1 MLGLY
6 AEARAASFKEETIQ
20 KAFRKT
26 GIWPVNKDAL
36 QSSDFELSLATT
48 TAVLLPDPDK
58 GALDL
63 LDMTLEASNKAIGI
77 VYLIAADPP
86 VEQDKLESHIAANP
100 SQLPADLQDYDV
112 PAALRACSMPALPDQ
127 NVDSSVLRSRIR
139 EYEQVIAA
147 QSAQLMVSATWNKL
161 FHLENGQ
168 LRQIALKKTT
178 RQKNKF
184 LNTKARVMTSPEGLD
199 EIKADEER
207 RAAKAAEKAAKAVA
221 RAEKAELKG
230 KRGTGGQKGQK
241 VRFQVKDNTSDTAS
255 DAATSDSDTDR
266 LSNAQPTHRTT
277 RSGLSAKSNSTGLHA
292 DPSKA
297 PQAAAQD
304 TPVTLRRGRSAT
316 AQKES
321 PKRLSTG
328 IKSGSSQILALEM
341 LPPLIQSAFP

>member
-1 MLGLY
+1 
-6 AEARAASFKEETIQ
+6 
-20 KAFRKT
+20 
-26 GIWPVNKDAL
+26 
-36 QSSDFELSLATT
+36 
-48 TAVLLPDPDK
+48 
-58 GALDL
+58 
-63 LDMTLEASNKAIGI
+63 
-77 VYLIAADPP
+77 
-86 VEQDKLESHIAANP
+86 
-100 SQLPADLQDYDV
+100 
-112 PAALRACSMPALPDQ
+112 MPALPDQ

-316 AQKES
+316 AQKEN

-328 IKSGSSQILALEM
+328 IKSSSSPNIGSGNAATPNTVGVSMTGAKKTQGKRFKRPNPMHEISYEEDDDFFVLNPAARKCNRG
-341 LPPLIQSAFP
+341 S